1 MLINYEYSY
10 IGTQIL
16 LHYEYCIIDTEWR
29 IFLSIQQK
37 HHGYRFLFKI
47 AVTGPDDYL
56 NDKVLRLI
64 SYDNIMVDGIGI
76 HVGRVSSEPVK
87 ISYWHPHQNAFE
99 VLVGLSYQGA
109 KGVLIVSSK
118 EDIET
123 AVRYRVEIKKKCGN
137 IPTSILLIDKNKP
150 FDAIRKMA
158 NLMIRELVVRIRK
171 KSSQRA

>member
-1 MLINYEYSY
+1 
-10 IGTQIL
+10 
-16 LHYEYCIIDTEWR
+16 
-29 IFLSIQQK
+29 LSMQQK
-37 HHGYRFLFKI
+37 QRDYRFLFKI

-64 SYDNIMVDGIGI
+64 SYGRIMVDGIGI
-76 HVGRVSSEPVK
+76 HVGRVPSEPVK
-87 ISYWHPHQNAFE
+87 VSYWHPHQNAFG

-137 IPTSILLIDKNKP
+137 IPTSIFLIDKNKS
-150 FDAIRKMA
+150 FGAIRKIA

-171 KSSQRA
+171 KSLHRA